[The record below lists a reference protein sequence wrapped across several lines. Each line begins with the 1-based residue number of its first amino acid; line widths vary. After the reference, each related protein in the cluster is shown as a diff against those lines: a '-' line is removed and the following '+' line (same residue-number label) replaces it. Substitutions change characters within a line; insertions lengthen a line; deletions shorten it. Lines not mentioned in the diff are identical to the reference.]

1 MSKLDQ
7 KEAREVFEDIFG
19 KRISDASWYRLKP
32 IFGNDFPLT
41 KQNITWLAEIKKQL
55 PKCDLRLVPIVNSVK
70 QANEI
75 IAGRESK
82 ISGKELLEL
91 FEEHQISIHQNTL
104 TKWFKP
110 LSGFRKTRIYSLQE
124 LYPVILAAHTY
135 KLRKGIQSVA
145 QSIVKVSELR

>member
-1 MSKLDQ
+1 MKKLEQ
-7 KEAREVFEDIFG
+7 KEARELFEEVLG

-32 IFGNDFPLT
+32 IFGDDFPLI
-41 KQNITWLAEIKKQL
+41 KQNVTWLAEVKKQL

-70 QANEI
+70 VANQL
-75 IAGRESK
+75 IAGKESE

-91 FEEHQISIHQNTL
+91 FEQHQITIHPNTL

-110 LSGFRKTRIYSLQE
+110 LNGFRKTRVYELKE

-135 KLRKGIQSVA
+135 KLRKEVEKA
-145 QSIVKVSELR
+145 SELFIQAI